1 MQADYSGGLDEGREY
16 FLSTTPQNPDLRESA
31 SLWVSDDQGA
41 IGLPRMGIEKIGSMW
56 DMPGFQVNIGFPD
69 GRAVVVRDA
78 GVGKTPVDSDGT
90 CRRMSAG
97 ALEFRC
103 VEPFSTWEVTY
114 QGPAL
119 DTSAHDLAHGLSDG
133 APRCDIML
141 RTEFTMA
148 APPWVPGTLVQEAGA
163 MMASGI
169 EGVMISDRYEQ
180 LVRTSVE
187 LRIGTAEYAFN
198 GTGLRIRRQGVRNVE
213 GFWGHCW
220 QSALFPSGR
229 GFGFLTFP
237 PRPDGVPSFNEGY
250 LFDGTDLI
258 PATVVEAPWLTSL
271 TPIGEDASCTL
282 RTADGD
288 VRIEG
293 ENILSTYVAPGA
305 NVEFAPALHQAGCRY
320 TWDGEVTYG
329 MIERSAPA
337 DTLRG

>member
-1 MQADYSGGLDEGREY
+1 
-16 FLSTTPQNPDLRESA
+16 
-31 SLWVSDDQGA
+31 
-41 IGLPRMGIEKIGSMW
+41 
-56 DMPGFQVNIGFPD
+56 
-69 GRAVVVRDA
+69 
-78 GVGKTPVDSDGT
+78 
-90 CRRMSAG
+90 MSAG

-114 QGPAL
+114 EGPAL
-119 DTSAHDLAHGLSDG
+119 DTSAPDLARGLSDG
-133 APRCDIML
+133 APKCDIAL
-141 RTEFTMA
+141 RIEFTMA
-148 APPWVPGTLVQEAGA
+148 APPWVPGTLVQEAGT
-163 MMASGI
+163 MMSSGI

-180 LVRTSVE
+180 LVRTEVE
-187 LRIGTAEYAFN
+187 LRVGTDEYAFN

-305 NVEFAPALHQAGCRY
+305 NAEFAPALHQAGCRY